1 MKEMILKD
9 WDGKVF
15 NAYADDV
22 EITSPDKGRQYRI
35 TGFDCGR
42 WLSSTGIHWTHAY
55 PVDWNKPKPKRM
67 TNRQLAK
74 WLAQGNGEV
83 CTEGGVGA
91 YQTEGYPLD
100 KSNAE
105 VHSNLLVRTW
115 DSDEWIEPTVDL
127 IKEED

>member
-67 TNRQLAK
+67 TSRQLAK
-74 WLAQGNGEV
+74 WLAKGNGEY
-83 CTEGGVGA
+83 CDIHGVTVWLA
-91 YQTEGYPLD
+91 FNYLKENND
-100 KSNAE
+100 KE
-105 VHSNLLVRTW
+105 VGKDCRVRTW
-115 DSDEWIEPTVDL
+115 DSDKWIEPTVDL